1 MYRVLVRFFI
11 VLLVIGLFPALPS
24 LALAADTQAP
34 TAHTNLTSTWRTS
47 ESVQLTWTV
56 STDDTGVS
64 SYDVY
69 RDNMYLSTITGAPVY
84 SASGLT
90 PGVSYSFT
98 VRAKDAAGNAS
109 ALSTALLV
117 NVEEM
122 DRFAWSMS
130 SSHNNAAGALALAV
144 DNVASSRWSSGTA
157 QTIGMW
163 LQIDT
168 GLMAKSY
175 NRLVLDSSGSSSDYA
190 RGYEIK
196 VSEDGVTWSNA
207 IAQGNGSAVIDVS
220 FSTQSARYIRI
231 ALTKNNGSWWSVHN
245 VKLYGSTNADQ
256 QAPLQPEGALASQ
269 VTDIDAMLTW
279 QESTDNGKVL
289 GYEIYA
295 DNHYVA
301 FSSSVSFKATGLT
314 PKTSYSFKVRAMD
327 LAGNISAWSDSIT
340 VQTTDRIDR
349 SLWSMS
355 ASANSGGAWAAVDG
369 DLSTRWS
376 SGTAQTVGAWFQIDM
391 GPGDKTY
398 NKLVLNAAQSG
409 GDYAREFDI
418 STSTDGI
425 SWNASIRRVTGSS
438 SIITAVFPEQTARYI
453 RLTLTK
459 AAGSYW
465 SIHEVY
471 AYGTI
476 APDLNPPTA
485 PGNVTVSHVLDT
497 QMDVTW
503 QAATD
508 DVAVVGYYVYANDQ
522 YVGYTNQR
530 SYRITGLTASTAYQI
545 VVKAKDLYGNESVGS
560 APVAVTTQEVIKV
573 PLIAKYEME
582 QDPVNAS
589 ALVDSSGFSQNGSFN
604 LPAALVD
611 GRVGGGK
618 ALKLNG
624 ADQASVSTLNQLNH
638 VSSTFTISAWIKPDD
653 LNGYQPIVT
662 KRDANWKGTTFYLGL
677 QGNQLY
683 YGADY
688 GEKWYTWKYTASE
701 LAVGQ
706 WAHVAVTFEK
716 YQGVNFYVNGK
727 LIGKVD
733 GSAVFT
739 DLLPNEV
746 TMLIGTEWH
755 YDSVAKAMI
764 KYGFRGA
771 IDSLHMYATPLTV
784 DQIKADMAG
793 SIVTRLSESSD
804 FTPPTKYATFRL
816 VRFDT
821 PTGLFTKGTAK
832 IHQNAVRTDGPNAVD
847 WPAIKLQIP
856 QANQSVKTVQP
867 FTQSAEYKSEILLQQ
882 APDNMS
888 IVQQQ
893 SDNVMQPGNHW
904 VRGVAWR
911 WGQTNMYTDDRSER
925 SWIWDYELWT
935 FPIRIGSSV
944 PGSVKQVILKNDGKE
959 IYNSGTR
966 SYDSLT
972 LLVPQNE
979 AGKPYELWVDGRGPV
994 RFDAGLQPIVAGNP
1008 KDMPIEVNLTIPGAG
1023 HAFTVQ
1029 SVEQSDSFP
1038 NQSAWDADV
1047 QALAGVKPAI
1057 PAYEPA
1063 STSIE
1068 RHVGIDVPRSPETIN
1083 FVYLPH
1089 GMSSGGFYHSEHS
1102 DIAAPYA
1109 NIGTV
1114 QEYADYVSDTGYDRV
1129 YEFSSF
1135 EEPANDKSQTNMA
1148 QALSDRGVQLGFV
1161 PKTDWDVM
1169 NTTSENLP
1177 FYSSYIADF
1186 HAPLYRDIQLGLQRL
1201 QAYPNLA
1208 GISLGADNAGYAS
1221 YWDWAPPHPNRPW
1234 GRAFNAFQ
1242 TAAGLPLTTPLAPS
1256 LAGSYTPKTHEYFA
1270 TSTKPFLDYIARY
1283 NETYTN
1289 YGYFSKAVSE
1299 VNPAYTTTTGSFGSS
1314 PGVGGRGGWVWA
1326 TIPGKE
1332 MHEQLPVQSAY
1343 DWNEKKSS
1351 KPLHLVSLLDRLKSY
1366 APNKTTW
1373 ALQDDF
1379 SLFFGK
1385 EDREKA
1391 YAMALTRGIQAIGTN
1406 VLPNNKGSRAEPQII
1421 AEQKALFDWI
1431 HRYGGTYAMSDPMP
1445 TIGILYVNEQA
1456 LLRGIVGGDNPTD
1469 VQLLAGSHE
1478 GKVSEALF
1486 LTHAAGWPSKV
1497 ITPEELKRG
1506 LPDSMK
1512 AILLVGLNQFDNSWS
1527 WSEGITT
1534 ELQNFV
1540 SNGGRILKDDES
1552 VSPVDATATNMQVRA
1567 YVIQSDTDQ
1576 TNNLL
1581 TRNTD
1586 NISKLQVAM
1595 TGINRPIAYATQSDV
1610 WAVPTRAGDT
1620 SFITVLN
1627 EKHDTAIGN
1636 TQHLV
1641 GQTAELTW
1649 NTNLPIYDVRLGR
1662 KVTVAEAAHVDLQ
1675 SNGFQWY
1682 ALPPAEVTTPEIA
1695 VQLTNSGFYE
1705 AYTTIR
1711 NPNPMSGIPVEITV
1725 THSTSGDTA
1734 TIYSATGLTAKLP
1747 LKNSDAPGTYTIKVK
1762 ELLSGLEATSSVIVT
1777 DLPAVE
1783 DEVVAIHRE
1792 WDVRAFEERHTVP
1805 LTVALTAAQFADST
1819 YVTQAERLVNYYI
1832 AQGRSAQIGLAEPGG
1847 VVKSLQEYQSQLKF
1861 PKWKTVDSDL
1871 VLLGNTSS
1879 NILLLDQ
1886 ARAYLLPE
1894 QSQTLAVGKASINLV
1909 NSAFSGEYNTL
1920 NIVANDTAGITAAV
1934 DVILGLS
1941 DAPPDAPK
1949 YATTTGITSSTV
1961 DLSWHD
1967 GEMEATNF
1975 KIERRANGQVNWQVI
1990 ATISGGTHAFHDS
2003 GLNANSFYSYR
2014 IKAMNEAGESQPSD
2028 ILYVVTTAAYIPI
2041 ISDPNAALPRDGWT
2055 ATASHSAFKSNN
2067 AIDGNAAT
2075 RWDTGVA
2082 QVSGQ
2087 YFSVDMLTNRTFNK
2101 LVLDT
2106 TGSSG
2111 DYPRKYEVYVSVNG
2125 LTWGTAI
2132 ASGSGNAMLSI
2143 QFPVQTARFIKVVQ
2157 TGSVGAFWSIHEFN
2171 VYNMDTV
2178 APTIPTN
2185 VVAINSTDTTV
2196 TLNWLASHD
2205 ANSVAGYDVYKGSQ
2219 QMNGTLVTNT
2229 SYTITGLT
2237 QQTEYL
2243 FTVKA
2248 RDTSGN
2254 VSAASVPVVV
2264 ITKDTPLSRAGWIAS
2279 ASHGSNKAQNA
2290 IDGLVSTRWD
2300 TVAAQVYGQYF
2311 QVDMRAELTF
2321 NKIELDATGSSSDY
2335 PRQYAILVSSDGV
2348 SWGTAVATGVGSAI
2362 TTISIPVQT
2371 ARYLRVV
2378 QTGSAGVYWSIHEM
2392 NVYLADREAPST
2404 PSGLTMTSKTEKTIS
2419 LSWSPASDANGF
2431 VAYDVYNGSQKL
2443 NAEGISVTNYTVTG
2457 LIPSTSYSLTVKAR
2471 DAAGNQS
2478 TSSTPL
2484 TVTTNDAPISRIGW
2498 TATASLQAAKAQNVL
2513 DSLPATRWDTATAQV
2528 YGQYIQVDMKA
2539 AYTFSRIVLDASGS
2553 AGDYPRGYQ
2562 VYVSADGSNWGTPI
2576 ATGTGSTALTT
2587 ITHSGITARYI
2598 RIVQTGS
2605 AGVYWSIHELNVYE

>member
-1 MYRVLVRFFI
+1 MNKHWYRLMVRLLI
-11 VLLVIGLFPALPS
+11 VVLVIGLFPAIPS

-34 TAHTNLTSTWRTS
+34 TVPANLTSTWRTS

-56 STDDTGVS
+56 STDDTGVT
-64 SYDVY
+64 SYEVY
-69 RDNMYLSTITGAPVY
+69 RDNMYLSSVTGAPVY

-109 ALSTALLV
+109 QVSTALLV

-122 DRFAWSMS
+122 DRFAWSLS
-130 SSHNNAAGALALAV
+130 SSHNNAAGTLAMAV
-144 DNVASSRWSSGTA
+144 DHSASTRWSSGTA

-196 VSEDGVTWSNA
+196 VSEDGTTWSNA
-207 IAQGNGSAVIDVS
+207 IAQGNGSAVVDVS
-220 FSTQSARYIRI
+220 FVAQSARFIRI
-231 ALTKNNGSWWSVHN
+231 TLTKNNGSWWSVHN
-245 VKLYGSTNADQ
+245 LKLYGSTNADQ
-256 QAPLQPEGALASQ
+256 QAPLQPEGVMASQ
-269 VTDIDAMLTW
+269 VTDNDALLTW
-279 QESTDNGKVL
+279 QESIDNAKVL

-295 DNHYVA
+295 NNQYAA
-301 FSSSVSFKATGLT
+301 FSRTMSFKAAGLT
-314 PKTSYSFKVRAMD
+314 PKTSYSFKVRSMD
-327 LAGNISAWSDSIT
+327 LSGNMSAWSNAIT
-340 VQTTDRIDR
+340 IQTSDRIDR
-349 SLWSMS
+349 SLWAMS
-355 ASANSGGAWAAVDG
+355 ASANNGGASAAVDG

-376 SGTAQTVGAWFQIDM
+376 SGMAQTVGAWLQIDM

-418 STSTDGI
+418 STSTDGV
-425 SWNASIRRVTGSS
+425 SWGAPILRVTGSS

-476 APDLNPPTA
+476 APDMNPPTA
-485 PGNVTVSHVLDT
+485 PGNVTVNHVLDT
-497 QMDVTW
+497 QMDLTW
-503 QAATD
+503 QPAND
-508 DVAVVGYYVYANDQ
+508 DVAVVGYYVYVNGYNA
-522 YVGYTNQR
+522 GYTNQR
-530 SYRITGLTASTAYQI
+530 SYRLTGLTANTAYQI

-560 APVAVTTQEVIKV
+560 TSIAITTQDVIKV

-582 QDPVNAS
+582 QDPSNAT
-589 ALVDSSGFSQNGSFN
+589 ALVDSSGFAQNGSFN
-604 LPAALVD
+604 LPATLVD

-688 GEKWYTWKYTASE
+688 GEKWYAWKYTASE

-746 TMLIGTEWH
+746 AMLIGTEWH

-793 SIVTRLSESSD
+793 SIVTRLSASSD

-847 WPAIKLQIP
+847 WPTIKLQIP
-856 QANQSVKTVQP
+856 QADQSVKTVQP
-867 FTQSAEYKSEILLQQ
+867 FAQGAEYKSEILLRQT
-882 APDNMS
+882 PDNMP
-888 IVQQQ
+888 IVQQL

-911 WGQTNMYTDDRSER
+911 WGQTNMYTDDRTAR
-925 SWIWDYELWT
+925 SWTWDYELWT

-944 PGSVKQVILKNDGKE
+944 AGSVKQVILKNDGKE

-979 AGKPYELWVDGRGPV
+979 TGKPYELWVDGRGPI
-994 RFDAGLQPIVAGNP
+994 RFDAGLQPIVAGDP
-1008 KDMPIEVNLTIPGAG
+1008 KDLPIEVNLTIPGTG
-1023 HAFTVQ
+1023 PAFTVQ
-1029 SVEQSDSFP
+1029 SVQSDSFP
-1038 NQSAWDADV
+1038 NQSAWEADV
-1047 QALAGVKPAI
+1047 QALAGVKPDI
-1057 PAYEPA
+1057 PAYEPV

-1089 GMSSGGFYHSEHS
+1089 GMSSGGFYHSEHGE
-1102 DIAAPYA
+1102 IAAPYA

-1135 EEPANDKSQTNMA
+1135 EEPSHEKSQSHMA
-1148 QALSDRGVQLGFV
+1148 QALSDKGVQLGFV

-1177 FYSSYIADF
+1177 FYSSYLPDF

-1201 QAYPNLA
+1201 QAYPNVA

-1242 TAAGLPLTTPLAPS
+1242 TEAGLPLTTPLAPS

-1299 VNPAYTTTTGSFGSS
+1299 VNPTYTTTTGSFGSS

-1326 TIPGKE
+1326 TVPGKE
-1332 MHEQLPVQSAY
+1332 MHAQLPVQSAY
-1343 DWNEKKSS
+1343 DWNEKSSS

-1385 EDREKA
+1385 EDREKS

-1406 VLPNNKGSRAEPQII
+1406 VLPNNKGSRAEEQII
-1421 AEQKALFDWI
+1421 AEQKVLYDWI
-1431 HRYGGTYAMSDPMP
+1431 HRYGGTYAITNPMP

-1469 VQLLAGSHE
+1469 GQLFAGSHE

-1506 LPDSMK
+1506 LPASM
-1512 AILLVGLNQFDNSWS
+1512 S
-1527 WSEGITT
+1527 
-1534 ELQNFV
+1534 
-1540 SNGGRILKDDES
+1540 
-1552 VSPVDATATNMQVRA
+1552 
-1567 YVIQSDTDQ
+1567 Y
-1576 TNNLL
+1576 
-1581 TRNTD
+1581 
-1586 NISKLQVAM
+1586 
-1595 TGINRPIAYATQSDV
+1595 Y
-1610 WAVPTRAGDT
+1610 
-1620 SFITVLN
+1620 
-1627 EKHDTAIGN
+1627 
-1636 TQHLV
+1636 
-1641 GQTAELTW
+1641 
-1649 NTNLPIYDVRLGR
+1649 LG
-1662 KVTVAEAAHVDLQ
+1662 TC
-1675 SNGFQWY
+1675 Y
-1682 ALPPAEVTTPEIA
+1682 EI
-1695 VQLTNSGFYE
+1695 
-1705 AYTTIR
+1705 
-1711 NPNPMSGIPVEITV
+1711 
-1725 THSTSGDTA
+1725 
-1734 TIYSATGLTAKLP
+1734 
-1747 LKNSDAPGTYTIKVK
+1747 
-1762 ELLSGLEATSSVIVT
+1762 
-1777 DLPAVE
+1777 
-1783 DEVVAIHRE
+1783 
-1792 WDVRAFEERHTVP
+1792 
-1805 LTVALTAAQFADST
+1805 
-1819 YVTQAERLVNYYI
+1819 
-1832 AQGRSAQIGLAEPGG
+1832 
-1847 VVKSLQEYQSQLKF
+1847 
-1861 PKWKTVDSDL
+1861 
-1871 VLLGNTSS
+1871 
-1879 NILLLDQ
+1879 
-1886 ARAYLLPE
+1886 
-1894 QSQTLAVGKASINLV
+1894 
-1909 NSAFSGEYNTL
+1909 
-1920 NIVANDTAGITAAV
+1920 
-1934 DVILGLS
+1934 
-1941 DAPPDAPK
+1941 
-1949 YATTTGITSSTV
+1949 
-1961 DLSWHD
+1961 
-1967 GEMEATNF
+1967 
-1975 KIERRANGQVNWQVI
+1975 
-1990 ATISGGTHAFHDS
+1990 
-2003 GLNANSFYSYR
+2003 
-2014 IKAMNEAGESQPSD
+2014 
-2028 ILYVVTTAAYIPI
+2028 
-2041 ISDPNAALPRDGWT
+2041 
-2055 ATASHSAFKSNN
+2055 
-2067 AIDGNAAT
+2067 
-2075 RWDTGVA
+2075 
-2082 QVSGQ
+2082 
-2087 YFSVDMLTNRTFNK
+2087 
-2101 LVLDT
+2101 
-2106 TGSSG
+2106 
-2111 DYPRKYEVYVSVNG
+2111 
-2125 LTWGTAI
+2125 
-2132 ASGSGNAMLSI
+2132 
-2143 QFPVQTARFIKVVQ
+2143 
-2157 TGSVGAFWSIHEFN
+2157 
-2171 VYNMDTV
+2171 
-2178 APTIPTN
+2178 
-2185 VVAINSTDTTV
+2185 
-2196 TLNWLASHD
+2196 
-2205 ANSVAGYDVYKGSQ
+2205 
-2219 QMNGTLVTNT
+2219 
-2229 SYTITGLT
+2229 
-2237 QQTEYL
+2237 
-2243 FTVKA
+2243 
-2248 RDTSGN
+2248 
-2254 VSAASVPVVV
+2254 
-2264 ITKDTPLSRAGWIAS
+2264 
-2279 ASHGSNKAQNA
+2279 
-2290 IDGLVSTRWD
+2290 
-2300 TVAAQVYGQYF
+2300 
-2311 QVDMRAELTF
+2311 
-2321 NKIELDATGSSSDY
+2321 
-2335 PRQYAILVSSDGV
+2335 
-2348 SWGTAVATGVGSAI
+2348 
-2362 TTISIPVQT
+2362 
-2371 ARYLRVV
+2371 
-2378 QTGSAGVYWSIHEM
+2378 
-2392 NVYLADREAPST
+2392 
-2404 PSGLTMTSKTEKTIS
+2404 
-2419 LSWSPASDANGF
+2419 
-2431 VAYDVYNGSQKL
+2431 
-2443 NAEGISVTNYTVTG
+2443 
-2457 LIPSTSYSLTVKAR
+2457 
-2471 DAAGNQS
+2471 
-2478 TSSTPL
+2478 
-2484 TVTTNDAPISRIGW
+2484 
-2498 TATASLQAAKAQNVL
+2498 
-2513 DSLPATRWDTATAQV
+2513 
-2528 YGQYIQVDMKA
+2528 
-2539 AYTFSRIVLDASGS
+2539 
-2553 AGDYPRGYQ
+2553 
-2562 VYVSADGSNWGTPI
+2562 
-2576 ATGTGSTALTT
+2576 
-2587 ITHSGITARYI
+2587 
-2598 RIVQTGS
+2598 
-2605 AGVYWSIHELNVYE
+2605 